1 MKKLSLIM
9 SACALL
15 LLVAPIW
22 SIAQDVYP
30 NEVGIY
36 TNPDATGPAGI
47 SPPLSVPTDIWLLL
61 TNVVDLENGG
71 VPMEMVT
78 AFECRIDVTPD
89 PLNDFYMLSYD
100 FGDSNSTAINVG
112 DWGDGELIVGLAT
125 PVFVANETA
134 FLAKITIMA
143 LSSTRY
149 DLSLHETSKP
159 GIPGEMAFVGDDG
172 TIKKMNSIGGAI
184 GATVF
189 SIYGEAVA
197 IETESFGSVKALY
210 R

>member
-30 NEVGIY
+30 NEVGLF

-47 SPPLSVPTDIWLLL
+47 SPELLTPTDIWLVL
-61 TNVVDLENGG
+61 TNVVDEENGG
-71 VPMEMVT
+71 IPMENVKG
-78 AFECRIDVTPD
+78 FECLIGVTPD
-89 PLNDFYMLSYD
+89 PVGDFLLLDYD
-100 FGDSNSTAINVG
+100 FADSNASSVNLG
-112 DWGDGELIVGLAT
+112 NWSNGELIVGYAL
-125 PVFVANETA
+125 PVSVADENVV
-134 FLAKITIMA
+134 LAKITVFCF
-143 LSSTRY
+143 STTRY
-149 DLSLHETSKP
+149 DLSLNYTSKP

-172 TIKKMNSIGGAI
+172 TIKQMNSIGGAI
-184 GATVF
+184 GTTVF

-197 IETESFGSVKALY
+197 IENESFGSVKALY